1 MQVAHKLG
9 DIPSDLS
16 ATSVAIG
23 NFDGCHLGHL
33 RLLKAMGENAK
44 KLGILSAVLTFFP
57 HPVEVLNPGSPLLRL
72 MTASEKLAFLE
83 QLGIDFVLVAPF
95 TNELRALHPE
105 AFFKTYLV
113 EGLRAKSIHVG
124 TNFRFGH
131 GRIGTTETLQE
142 LSQKTGIDLD
152 VVPTFVVGDVKV
164 SSSTIRT
171 FIAQGKTLEAKE
183 LLGRPYSLLGQV
195 FHGDHRGQMLG
206 FPTANLHCPDD
217 KLLPENGVYVTR
229 SIWQKQMFRSVAN
242 IGFRP
247 TFPGDLAVRPR
258 VEVHVLDFNTRLY
271 DEFIEVEFFEKI
283 RSEMKFPSIEALK
296 EQIARDAVAARTSK
310 SFHH

>member
-9 DIPSDLS
+9 DIPAELQ

-33 RLLKAMGENAK
+33 RLLKAMLAESE
-44 KLGILSAVLTFFP
+44 KLGTRSAVLTFFP
-57 HPVEVLNPGSPLLRL
+57 HPVEVLNPGTPLTRL
-72 MTASEKLAFLE
+72 MTASEKLVFLE
-83 QLGIDFVLVAPF
+83 RLGVDFVLVAPF
-95 TNELRALHPE
+95 TTQLAELDPKD
-105 AFFKTYLV
+105 FFDTYLV
-113 EGLRAKSIHVG
+113 QGLRAKSIHVG

-131 GRIGTTETLQE
+131 RRLGDTDKLGA
-142 LSQKTGIDLD
+142 LSREAGVRLG
-152 VVPTFVVGDVKV
+152 VVPTVLIGDVKV
-164 SSSTIRT
+164 SSSTIRSL
-171 FIAQGKTLEAKE
+171 IAQGDVIAAKN

-195 FHGDHRGQMLG
+195 SHGDHRGQSLG

-229 SIWQKQMFRSVAN
+229 AIWQKQMFRSVTN
-242 IGFRP
+242 VGTRP
-247 TFPGDLAVRPR
+247 TFTGKIAMRPR

-283 RSEMKFPSIEALK
+283 RPEMKFTSIDALK
-296 EQIARDAVAARTSK
+296 EQIARDAAMARASK
-310 SFHH
+310 SF